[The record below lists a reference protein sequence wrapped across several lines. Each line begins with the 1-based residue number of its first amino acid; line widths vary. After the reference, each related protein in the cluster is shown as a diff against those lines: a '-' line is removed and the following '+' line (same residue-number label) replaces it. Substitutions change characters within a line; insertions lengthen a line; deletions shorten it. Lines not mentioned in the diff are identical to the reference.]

1 MSFINESLSILIN
14 VLHLIVIIFVVAVP
28 FSNSNYLLMLHII
41 VVPFIMLHWLLNN
54 NTCCLTLMEKYIREK
69 TTSGGKV
76 NTEDCFSYKLIS
88 PIYDF
93 NNNHGNFSLFIYAI
107 TIGLWGISVHNLGTK
122 FYNGEIK
129 NVNDLAQIL

>member
-1 MSFINESLSILIN
+1 MSFINESLSVLIN
-14 VLHLIVIIFVVAVP
+14 VLHLVIIVFVVAVP
-28 FSNSNYLLMLHII
+28 FSNSNYLLMLHVI
-41 VVPFIMLHWLLNN
+41 VVPFIILHWLLNN

-76 NTEDCFSYKLIS
+76 NAEDCFSYKLIS

-93 NNNHGNFSLFIYAI
+93 NNNFSNFSLFTYAL
-107 TIGLWGISVHNLGTK
+107 TFGLWTISVYNLGTK

-129 NVNDLAQIL
+129 NVGDLAQI